1 MFVLRGVEPLILENN
16 IFVFDLI
23 AKTLLYM
30 ICFPGFQLVHFPPKH
45 YRFSLYMIKKLKIIV
60 SQS

>member
-30 ICFPGFQLVHFPPKH
+30 IE
-45 YRFSLYMIKKLKIIV
+45 KLKIIV